1 MANFS
6 PARRL
11 RDPDPQH
18 FADGGVVRPRGED
31 GGGLSREAVMAAIAR
46 QNAQAAAP
54 APAPRREGI
63 AGLAADFLRN
73 PRAILQDR
81 ERKAGLQEYADGG
94 RVRGHS
100 PRSDSDNIDAKLT
113 AGEYVLPVDTVEAVG
128 VENLDALRAATHDP
142 RHGRTTLRDG
152 AMHMAGGGRVDDA
165 QRQALIS
172 QIPTGG
178 NGGGPTPPAQQT
190 TWLQDALDTDLGRNV
205 YNTAMALPGLRGAV
219 GGVVRTGGAISGVL
233 DTAGKTAA
241 RAGAVAPVVGG
252 LGLAQPATTAQ
263 PGGAAA
269 APAPAQPQITPPT
282 AAAPTPGTTAQ
293 APGMAQPE
301 GAASPASN
309 AVTRVGNSY
318 SGGNVAGDITING
331 RAPGGGA
338 ISAQNMAAADALAQR
353 ESLRALGGALAA
365 PAPAPAQFAT
375 APTVRHSGN
384 DWQMRNDL
392 RNLEVRAS
400 SITNNGGRWDS
411 TRGNNA
417 AQAAYQAALKADIA
431 ARNAQPALDM
441 ETIKSNNSLR
451 GDISRADAARYA
463 ADQGLRGDIFKAA
476 AGSRTAALQAARE
489 ERQAAREE
497 RQAAREERKYT
508 TERRDEALK
517 RLDKVFETYATVDGK
532 VDAGQLAELRNGA
545 QAFLGSAI
553 EAARKRGDT
562 ATVATLEEQN
572 LSALAEDPQLMR
584 QYAASLKAD
593 RAARSGWLPGERY
606 VGTDNPGARTVVGV
620 DKGLLYD
627 TARMSDGTTV
637 LANRLR
643 YRDGGPFSGINPWA
657 ERTSEFDS
665 IDPNGYLR
673 KAPR

>member
-18 FADGGVVRPRGED
+18 FADGGMVRTRGEE
-31 GGGLSREAVMAAIAR
+31 GGGLSRE
-46 QNAQAAAP
+46 
-54 APAPRREGI
+54 
-63 AGLAADFLRN
+63 
-73 PRAILQDR
+73 
-81 ERKAGLQEYADGG
+81 
-94 RVRGHS
+94 
-100 PRSDSDNIDAKLT
+100 
-113 AGEYVLPVDTVEAVG
+113 
-128 VENLDALRAATHDP
+128 
-142 RHGRTTLRDG
+142 
-152 AMHMAGGGRVDDA
+152 
-165 QRQALIS
+165 ALIS

-269 APAPAQPQITPPT
+269 APAQPQITPPT

-318 SGGNVAGDITING
+318 SGSNVAGDITING

-338 ISAQNMAAADALAQR
+338 ISAQNMAAADALAGR
-353 ESLRALGGALAA
+353 EQLRALGGA
-365 PAPAPAQFAT
+365 
-375 APTVRHSGN
+375 APTPTPVSTAQAPTALHSGN
-384 DWQMRNDL
+384 SWQARNDL
-392 RNLEVRAS
+392 RNLEVSAS

-417 AQAAYQAALKADIA
+417 AQAAYQGAMKADIA

-508 TERRDEALK
+508 TERRDKALE
-517 RLDKVFETYATVDGK
+517 RLDKVFETHATVDGK

-553 EAARKRGDT
+553 EAARKRGDMDT
-562 ATVATLEEQN
+562 AAALEKQG
-572 LSALAEDPQLMR
+572 LGALAEDPQLMR
-584 QYAASLKAD
+584 QYAAGLKAD
-593 RAARSGWLPGERY
+593 RVARGGWLPGERY
-606 VGTDNPGARTVVGV
+606 VGTDNPGARTVTGV
-620 DKGLLYD
+620 DKGLLFD
-627 TARMSDGTTV
+627 TVRMSDGTTV
-637 LANRLR
+637 NANRLR